1 VDLAAAPKSNGAAG
15 TSEDPVTAQWHA
27 AAAEHGLLASDP
39 DPLQVDGHA
48 VHPVWRSHYV
58 AAALTAL
65 PKHVASVL
73 EDRGFEIVPFG
84 EDAVAWPRAFQQL
97 ANALGR

>member
-1 VDLAAAPKSNGAAG
+1 M
-15 TSEDPVTAQWHA
+15 TAQWHA
-27 AAAEHGLLASDP
+27 AAVEHGLPASDP